1 MTPVA
6 ILNKEAVGYKS
17 SFDAIHMR
25 AEILSTPEL
34 ERDWENI
41 YRRFADYKHED
52 MQSIQIMASGR
63 EVVKIYNVSDRVLD
77 AMYTL
82 GEEDNKVSKS
92 ALNWAID
99 KVADGEGEFIWDKSD
114 KRGVVFWVQAIS
126 NAMVTKINPNFIG
139 YVSHVDEDEV
149 VNKIC
154 DTIEFADKQGIK
166 RPSCQQI
173 LKYWIEED
181 WAPIYMYTKD

>member
-1 MTPVA
+1 MQTVA
-6 ILNKEAVGYKS
+6 ILNKEASVHKS

-25 AEILSTPEL
+25 AEILNTPEL

-41 YRRFADYKHED
+41 YRRYANPEHTD
-52 MQSIQIMASGR
+52 MQQIHVMAEGFD
-63 EVVKIYNVSDRVLD
+63 VVKIYNVSDRVLD
-77 AMYTL
+77 AMYNL
-82 GEEDNKVSKS
+82 GREDNKVSKS

-99 KVADGEGEFIWDKSD
+99 QIANGEGEFLWDKSD
-114 KRGVVFWVQAIS
+114 KRGVVFWVQSIAL
-126 NAMVTKINPNFIG
+126 AMVRKINPNFIG

-173 LKYWIEED
+173 VKYWLEGD